1 MFMIMSTTYQPIV
14 VEQTE
19 NLILGLAESGFFEEY
34 EIQNLTFVRQHLL
47 IALTEKFI
55 SGSLNEDF
63 EELFTEEEF
72 DQLLR
77 ELVAGSILYEM
88 KDKGL
93 VNSIE
98 DMNDEEIFFLTE
110 EGKAYL
116 DNKDKK

>member
-1 MFMIMSTTYQPIV
+1 MIMGTTYQPIV
-14 VEQTE
+14 VEHAE
-19 NLILGLAESGFFEEY
+19 NLILGLAESGFFKEY
-34 EIQNLTFVRQHLL
+34 EIENLTFVRQHLL

-55 SGSLNEDF
+55 AGSLDDEF
-63 EELFTEEEF
+63 EELFSEDEF
-72 DQLLR
+72 EQLLR

-116 DNKDKK
+116 DKKDNK